1 MTCNHTL
8 QGSRFNHYCFLSTI
22 LFMSLMSDTILVFML
37 LYNVPIKSKRPAL
50 VRCSN
55 GKRGGF
61 CCYKDTNN
69 H

>member
-8 QGSRFNHYCFLSTI
+8 KGSRFNRHCFFVNNSI
-22 LFMSLMSDTILVFML
+22 YVIDDRYNLVFML